1 MQYSNNNY
9 NKNLKNFARANRK
22 NSTKAEIKLWC
33 ELLRNRQML
42 GYSFLRQRPV
52 GNFIA
57 DFYCKELK
65 LVIETDG
72 LSHQFEDVIK
82 KDKEKDA
89 YLLSV
94 EISVLRFNDDE
105 VMKDIENVCRTIE
118 TWIRDRS
125 AV

>member
-42 GYSFLRQRPV
+42 GYSFLRQRPI